1 MTSSPNEPGQS
12 GSEKQPAEETETS
25 APEQASESST
35 AAGHGD
41 AESGAEQS
49 GAEQT
54 GAGQSGTQD
63 AEGEAKKAEQTGSSP
78 DASEAEKTQAAEE
91 PEAAEKSAA
100 AEKSEPTEEVEA
112 AAAPE
117 TGAADGTSEA
127 EQPKKKSKVGMVVA
141 VAASVLVIA
150 VVAVGAF
157 WLFTGNSAQ
166 SAAEDY
172 AALSTKE
179 TQDPRS
185 VKADDYRSVV
195 CSSAMPQIEELQKQK
210 EEFLKVAKPQDLEM
224 LKQVKTSVKG
234 VQESGD
240 NGTATIES
248 TVPGQPPQS
257 AELKLVKEDGDW
269 KLCA

>member
-12 GSEKQPAEETETS
+12 GSEEQPAEETEAS
-25 APEQASESST
+25 AGEQTSESST

-49 GAEQT
+49 GTEQPGAEQSET
-54 GAGQSGTQD
+54 ENAD
-63 AEGEAKKAEQTGSSP
+63 EDGEAKKAEQT
-78 DASEAEKTQAAEE
+78 DA
-91 PEAAEKSAA
+91 P
-100 AEKSEPTEEVEA
+100 EA
-112 AAAPE
+112 AAAAGTAE
-117 TGAADGTSEA
+117 TSEA
-127 EQPKKKSKVGMVVA
+127 GEQPKKKSKVGMIVA

-157 WLFTGNSAQ
+157 WLFSGGSAQ
-166 SAAEDY
+166 STAEDY

-185 VKADDYRSVV
+185 VKADDYRAVV
-195 CSSAMPQIEELQKQK
+195 CNAAMPQIEELQKQK

-224 LKQVKTSVKG
+224 LKQVKTTVKG
-234 VQESGD
+234 VQENGD
-240 NGTATIES
+240 NGTATMES
-248 TVPGQPPQS
+248 TVPGQQPQT

>member
-25 APEQASESST
+25 AVEQPSESS

-41 AESGAEQS
+41 AESGAEKS
-49 GAEQT
+49 GAEQP
-54 GAGQSGTQD
+54 GAEQ
-63 AEGEAKKAEQTGSSP
+63 GEPDAEQT
-78 DASEAEKTQAAEE
+78 EKAQPAAETTE
-91 PEAAEKSAA
+91 SNESSESAES
-100 AEKSEPTEEVEA
+100 SE
-112 AAAPE
+112 
-117 TGAADGTSEA
+117 TSEA
-127 EQPKKKSKVGMVVA
+127 SAATESGEEPAKKSKVGVIVA

-157 WLFTGNSAQ
+157 WLFSGGSAQ
-166 SAAEDY
+166 STAEDY

-185 VKADDYRSVV
+185 VKADDYRAVV
-195 CSSAMPQIEELQKQK
+195 CNSAMPQIEELQKQK

-224 LKQVKTSVKG
+224 LKQVKTTVKS
-234 VQESGD
+234 VQENGD
-240 NGTATIES
+240 TGTATMES
-248 TVPGQPPQS
+248 TVPGQQPQA

>member
-25 APEQASESST
+25 AVEQPSESS

-41 AESGAEQS
+41 AESGAEKS
-49 GAEQT
+49 GAEQP
-54 GAGQSGTQD
+54 GAEQSEPD
-63 AEGEAKKAEQTGSSP
+63 AEQT
-78 DASEAEKTQAAEE
+78 EKAQPAAETSE
-91 PEAAEKSAA
+91 SSESAES
-100 AEKSEPTEEVEA
+100 SETSE
-112 AAAPE
+112 
-117 TGAADGTSEA
+117 TSEA
-127 EQPKKKSKVGMVVA
+127 SAATESGEEPAKKKSKVGMIVA
-141 VAASVLVIA
+141 VAASALVIA

-157 WLFTGNSAQ
+157 WLFSGGSAQ
-166 SAAEDY
+166 STAEDY

-185 VKADDYRSVV
+185 VKADDYRAVV
-195 CSSAMPQIEELQKQK
+195 CNSAMPQIEELQKQK

-224 LKQVKTSVKG
+224 LKQVKTTVKS
-234 VQESGD
+234 VQENGD
-240 NGTATIES
+240 TGTATMES
-248 TVPGQPPQS
+248 TVPGQQPQA

>member
-25 APEQASESST
+25 AVEQPSESS

-41 AESGAEQS
+41 AESGAEKS
-49 GAEQT
+49 GAEQP
-54 GAGQSGTQD
+54 GAEQ
-63 AEGEAKKAEQTGSSP
+63 GEPDAEQT
-78 DASEAEKTQAAEE
+78 EKAQPAAETSE
-91 PEAAEKSAA
+91 TSESSESAES
-100 AEKSEPTEEVEA
+100 SESSE
-112 AAAPE
+112 
-117 TGAADGTSEA
+117 TSEA
-127 EQPKKKSKVGMVVA
+127 SAATESGEEPAKKKSKVGMIVA
-141 VAASVLVIA
+141 VAASALVIA

-157 WLFTGNSAQ
+157 WLFSGGSAQ
-166 SAAEDY
+166 STAEDY

-185 VKADDYRSVV
+185 VKADDYRAVV
-195 CSSAMPQIEELQKQK
+195 CNSAMPQIEELQKQK

-224 LKQVKTSVKG
+224 LKQVKTTVKS
-234 VQESGD
+234 VQENGD
-240 NGTATIES
+240 TGTATMES
-248 TVPGQPPQS
+248 TVPGQQPQA

>member
-25 APEQASESST
+25 AVEQPSESS

-41 AESGAEQS
+41 AESGAEKS
-49 GAEQT
+49 GAEQP
-54 GAGQSGTQD
+54 GAEQ
-63 AEGEAKKAEQTGSSP
+63 GEPDAEQT
-78 DASEAEKTQAAEE
+78 EKAQPAAETSE
-91 PEAAEKSAA
+91 SSESAES
-100 AEKSEPTEEVEA
+100 SE
-112 AAAPE
+112 
-117 TGAADGTSEA
+117 TSEA
-127 EQPKKKSKVGMVVA
+127 SAATESGEEPAKKKSKVGMIVA
-141 VAASVLVIA
+141 VAASALVIA

-157 WLFTGNSAQ
+157 WLFSGGSAQ
-166 SAAEDY
+166 STAEDY

-185 VKADDYRSVV
+185 VKADDYRAVV
-195 CSSAMPQIEELQKQK
+195 CNSAMPQIEELQKQK

-224 LKQVKTSVKG
+224 LKQVKTTVKS
-234 VQESGD
+234 VQENGD
-240 NGTATIES
+240 TGTATMES
-248 TVPGQPPQS
+248 TVPGQQPQA

>member
-25 APEQASESST
+25 AVEQPSESST

-49 GAEQT
+49 GTEQPGAEQSEIEKADADGEAKEAEQT
-54 GAGQSGTQD
+54 DSPADAPAPETAETAEASG
-63 AEGEAKKAEQTGSSP
+63 
-78 DASEAEKTQAAEE
+78 
-91 PEAAEKSAA
+91 
-100 AEKSEPTEEVEA
+100 A
-112 AAAPE
+112 AAA
-117 TGAADGTSEA
+117 AGTAESG
-127 EQPKKKSKVGMVVA
+127 EQPKKKSKVGMIVA

-150 VVAVGAF
+150 IVAVGAF
-157 WLFTGNSAQ
+157 WLFSGGSAQ
-166 SAAEDY
+166 STAEDY

-185 VKADDYRSVV
+185 VKADDYRAVV

-210 EEFLKVAKPQDLEM
+210 EEFLKVAKPQDLDM
-224 LKQVKTSVKG
+224 LKQVKTTVKG
-234 VQESGD
+234 VQENGD
-240 NGTATIES
+240 SGTATMES
-248 TVPGQPPQS
+248 TVPGQQPQT

>member
-25 APEQASESST
+25 AVEQPSESS

-41 AESGAEQS
+41 AESGAEKS
-49 GAEQT
+49 GAEQP
-54 GAGQSGTQD
+54 GAEQ
-63 AEGEAKKAEQTGSSP
+63 GEPDAEQTEKSQPAAETTESNESSESAESSE
-78 DASEAEKTQAAEE
+78 ASEASEASAATESGEE
-91 PEAAEKSAA
+91 PA
-100 AEKSEPTEEVEA
+100 
-112 AAAPE
+112 
-117 TGAADGTSEA
+117 
-127 EQPKKKSKVGMVVA
+127 KKSKVGVIVA

-157 WLFTGNSAQ
+157 WLFSGGSAQ
-166 SAAEDY
+166 STAEDY

-185 VKADDYRSVV
+185 VKADDYRAVV
-195 CSSAMPQIEELQKQK
+195 CNSAMPQIEELQKQK

-224 LKQVKTSVKG
+224 LKQVKTTVKS
-234 VQESGD
+234 VQENGD
-240 NGTATIES
+240 TGTATMES
-248 TVPGQPPQS
+248 TVPGQQPQA

>member
-25 APEQASESST
+25 AVEQPSESS

-41 AESGAEQS
+41 AESGAEKS
-49 GAEQT
+49 GAEQP
-54 GAGQSGTQD
+54 GAEQ
-63 AEGEAKKAEQTGSSP
+63 GEPDAEQT
-78 DASEAEKTQAAEE
+78 EKAQPAAENSE
-91 PEAAEKSAA
+91 SSESAES
-100 AEKSEPTEEVEA
+100 SE
-112 AAAPE
+112 
-117 TGAADGTSEA
+117 TSEA
-127 EQPKKKSKVGMVVA
+127 SAATESGEEPAKKKSKVGMIVA
-141 VAASVLVIA
+141 VAASALVIA

-157 WLFTGNSAQ
+157 WLFSGGSAQ
-166 SAAEDY
+166 STAEDY

-185 VKADDYRSVV
+185 VKADDYRAVV
-195 CSSAMPQIEELQKQK
+195 CNSAMPQIEELQKQK

-224 LKQVKTSVKG
+224 LKQVKTTVKS
-234 VQESGD
+234 VQENGD
-240 NGTATIES
+240 TGTATMES
-248 TVPGQPPQS
+248 TVPGQQPQA

>member
-25 APEQASESST
+25 AVEQPSESS

-41 AESGAEQS
+41 AESGAEKS
-49 GAEQT
+49 GAEQP
-54 GAGQSGTQD
+54 GAEQ
-63 AEGEAKKAEQTGSSP
+63 GEPDAEQT
-78 DASEAEKTQAAEE
+78 EKAQPAAETTE
-91 PEAAEKSAA
+91 SNESSESAES
-100 AEKSEPTEEVEA
+100 SE
-112 AAAPE
+112 
-117 TGAADGTSEA
+117 TSEA
-127 EQPKKKSKVGMVVA
+127 SAATESGEEPAKKKSKVGVIVA

-157 WLFTGNSAQ
+157 WLFSGGSAQ
-166 SAAEDY
+166 STAEDY

-185 VKADDYRSVV
+185 VKADDYRAVV
-195 CSSAMPQIEELQKQK
+195 CNSAMPQIEELQKQK

-224 LKQVKTSVKG
+224 LKQVKTTVKS
-234 VQESGD
+234 VQENGD
-240 NGTATIES
+240 TGTATMES
-248 TVPGQPPQS
+248 TVPGQQPQA

>member
-12 GSEKQPAEETETS
+12 GSEEQPAEETETS
-25 APEQASESST
+25 AAEQTSESST

-49 GAEQT
+49 GTEQPGAEQSET
-54 GAGQSGTQD
+54 ESAD
-63 AEGEAKKAEQTGSSP
+63 EDGEAKKAEQT
-78 DASEAEKTQAAEE
+78 DAPADAE
-91 PEAAEKSAA
+91 P
-100 AEKSEPTEEVEA
+100 A
-112 AAAPE
+112 AAAGTAE
-117 TGAADGTSEA
+117 TSEA
-127 EQPKKKSKVGMVVA
+127 GEQPKKNKVGVIVA

-157 WLFTGNSAQ
+157 WLFSGGSAQ
-166 SAAEDY
+166 STAEDY

-185 VKADDYRSVV
+185 VKADDYRAVV
-195 CSSAMPQIEELQKQK
+195 CNAAMPQIEELQKQK

-224 LKQVKTSVKG
+224 LKQVKTTVKG
-234 VQESGD
+234 VQENGD
-240 NGTATIES
+240 NGTATMES
-248 TVPGQPPQS
+248 TVPGQQPQT

>member
-25 APEQASESST
+25 AVEQPSESS

-41 AESGAEQS
+41 AESGAEKS
-49 GAEQT
+49 GAEQP
-54 GAGQSGTQD
+54 GAEQ
-63 AEGEAKKAEQTGSSP
+63 GETDAEQT
-78 DASEAEKTQAAEE
+78 EKSQPAAETSE
-91 PEAAEKSAA
+91 SSEAAEPS
-100 AEKSEPTEEVEA
+100 EA
-112 AAAPE
+112 AKSGETPE
-117 TGAADGTSEA
+117 SSSESGETSGSSESGEA
-127 EQPKKKSKVGMVVA
+127 SASSGSESGEEPAKEKSKVGMIVA

-157 WLFTGNSAQ
+157 WLFSGGSAQ
-166 SAAEDY
+166 STAEDY

-185 VKADDYRSVV
+185 VKADDYRAVV
-195 CSSAMPQIEELQKQK
+195 CNSAMPQIEELQKQK

-224 LKQVKTSVKG
+224 LKQVKTTVKA
-234 VQESGD
+234 VQENGD
-240 NGTATIES
+240 TGTATMES
-248 TVPGQPPQS
+248 TVPGQQPQA

>member
-25 APEQASESST
+25 AVEQPSESS

-41 AESGAEQS
+41 AESGAEKS
-49 GAEQT
+49 GAEQP
-54 GAGQSGTQD
+54 GAEQSEPD
-63 AEGEAKKAEQTGSSP
+63 AEQT
-78 DASEAEKTQAAEE
+78 EKAQPAAETSE
-91 PEAAEKSAA
+91 SSESAES
-100 AEKSEPTEEVEA
+100 SE
-112 AAAPE
+112 
-117 TGAADGTSEA
+117 TSEA
-127 EQPKKKSKVGMVVA
+127 SAATESGEEPAKKKSKVGMIVA
-141 VAASVLVIA
+141 VAASALVIA

-157 WLFTGNSAQ
+157 WLFSGGSAQ
-166 SAAEDY
+166 STAEDY

-185 VKADDYRSVV
+185 VKADDYRAVV
-195 CSSAMPQIEELQKQK
+195 CNSAMPQIEELQKQK

-224 LKQVKTSVKG
+224 LKQVKTTVKS
-234 VQESGD
+234 VQENGD
-240 NGTATIES
+240 TGTATMES
-248 TVPGQPPQS
+248 TVPGQQPQA

>member
-25 APEQASESST
+25 AVEQPSESP

-41 AESGAEQS
+41 AESGAEKS
-49 GAEQT
+49 GAEQP
-54 GAGQSGTQD
+54 GAEQSEPD
-63 AEGEAKKAEQTGSSP
+63 AEQT
-78 DASEAEKTQAAEE
+78 EKAQPAAETSE
-91 PEAAEKSAA
+91 SSESAES
-100 AEKSEPTEEVEA
+100 SE
-112 AAAPE
+112 
-117 TGAADGTSEA
+117 TSEA
-127 EQPKKKSKVGMVVA
+127 SAATESGEEPAKKKSKVGMIVA
-141 VAASVLVIA
+141 VAASALVIA

-157 WLFTGNSAQ
+157 WLFSGGSAQ
-166 SAAEDY
+166 STAEDY

-185 VKADDYRSVV
+185 VKADDYRAVV
-195 CSSAMPQIEELQKQK
+195 CNSAMPQIEELQKQK

-224 LKQVKTSVKG
+224 LKQVKTTVKS
-234 VQESGD
+234 VQENGD
-240 NGTATIES
+240 TGTATMES
-248 TVPGQPPQS
+248 TVPGQQPQA